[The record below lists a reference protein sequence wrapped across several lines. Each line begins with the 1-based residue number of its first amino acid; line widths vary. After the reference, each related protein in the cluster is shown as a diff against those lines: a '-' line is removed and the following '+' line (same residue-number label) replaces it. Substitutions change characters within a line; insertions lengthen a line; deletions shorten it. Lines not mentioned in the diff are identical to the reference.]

1 MGKRDEINKRR
12 GRRRGEE
19 ETGKREIRATRET
32 PTAFG
37 GHGKGVKMTSANF
50 SRTKADVVLTRGRI
64 NSILL
69 VILPDLYENRVIL
82 HPAYV
87 SKET

>member
-12 GRRRGEE
+12 GRRGGEE
-19 ETGKREIRATRET
+19 ETGKREIRATREM

-50 SRTKADVVLTRGRI
+50 FPHESRCCSNPGGA
-64 NSILL
+64 
-69 VILPDLYENRVIL
+69 
-82 HPAYV
+82 
-87 SKET
+87 